1 MFIQIANDTLDAL
14 INLKH
19 TLSITARPYKSG
31 NQLVAEFPKN
41 WKPFDRLIDKTGKVV
56 ILKGPCTEVFADCKL
71 KEFSAESPKIERF
84 ARTPDN
90 HPVNLN
96 HIAMVIKERGVQDFH
111 VIAYCAYGIERS
123 CPRGHYLCYPTID
136 NEEDANQVFGI
147 VAIQCGAIQLEDN

>member
-56 ILKGPCTEVFADCKL
+56 ILKGPCTEVFADCKR

-96 HIAMVIKERGVQDFH
+96 HVAMVIKEQGAQHFH
-111 VIAYCAYGIERS
+111 VIAYYAHGIERS

-147 VAIQCGAIQLEDN
+147 VAIQCGAIQLENN